1 MKRFWTRLKDY
12 LSGADIKRAQKR
24 NAEAA
29 RELDMAVKEVLG
41 Q

>member
-1 MKRFWTRLKDY
+1 MKRFWKRLKDY

-24 NAEAA
+24 NEEAA